1 MICLEI
7 VVAEKFIYAIYFS
20 LVDYRFRT
28 GFQLSAFNLQH
39 FSRIMEDLIVM
50 NEQEPSL
57 EQQSINTIRMLA
69 VDAIQ
74 KANSGHP
81 GMPMGAAPMAY
92 VLWRQFLNHNPA
104 NPAWPNRDRF
114 ILSAGH
120 GSMLLYALLY
130 LSGYDLSLDDL
141 KNFRQWG
148 SKTPGHPE
156 FGQTPGVEM
165 TTGPLGQ
172 GLASAVGMAIAER
185 HLASRFNRPG
195 FSLVDHYTYVV
206 AGDGD
211 LMEGISHEAAS
222 LAGTLALGK
231 LICLYDDNHISI
243 EGSTDLA
250 FTEDR
255 MARFKAYGWQTL
267 AVEDGNNLEEI
278 AKAIRQAR
286 EDDRRP
292 SLIAVRT
299 HIGYG
304 SPHKQDTADVHGSP
318 LGADEVILTR
328 EKLGWP
334 VDRDF
339 YVPEVVLESFREL
352 RRQGAEKEQA
362 WEQLLAGYEKEY
374 PELAAQWKSTVSG
387 MLPAGWENSLPEFP
401 ADAKGMATRAVSG
414 KVINALAAGIPAL
427 MGGSADLA
435 PSNKTLISDAV
446 DFAAG
451 SYEGRNI
458 HFGVREHGMGAA
470 LNGMSLHGGVVPYGG
485 TFLVFSDYM
494 KPAIRLAAMMGRQV
508 VYVFTHD
515 SIGLGED
522 GPTHQPIEHLAAMR
536 AIPGLTVIRPADANE
551 TAAAWQVALKQ
562 QNGPTALILT
572 RQNVPT
578 MDLDLQLVR
587 DGVARGAYVVS
598 DPGSGT
604 PEIILMATGS
614 EVSLALEAGK
624 LLERRN
630 IPVRVVSMP
639 SWELFD
645 QQPADYREN
654 VLPSSVAIRVSIEA
668 GSTQG
673 WHRYLGDQ
681 GMAIG
686 IDHFGASAPYQVLYE
701 KFGLTAGQIVQK
713 VLAAR

>member
-1 MICLEI
+1 M
-7 VVAEKFIYAIYFS
+7 
-20 LVDYRFRT
+20 D
-28 GFQLSAFNLQH
+28 
-39 FSRIMEDLIVM
+39 
-50 NEQEPSL
+50 EQGMQIAQE
-57 EQQSINTIRMLA
+57 SINTIRMLA

-92 VLWRQFLNHNPA
+92 VLWQQFLHHNPA

-130 LSGYDLSLDDL
+130 LSGYDLSLDDI

-148 SKTPGHPE
+148 SNTPGHPE
-156 FGQTPGVEM
+156 YGHTPGVEM

-172 GLASAVGMAIAER
+172 GLASSVGMAIAER

-195 FSLVDHYTYVV
+195 FPLVDHFTYVI

-222 LAGTLALGK
+222 LAGTLQLGK

-243 EGSTDLA
+243 EGSTELA

-255 MARFKAYGWQTL
+255 MVRFNAYGWQTL
-267 AVEDGNNLEEI
+267 VVEDGNDLEAI
-278 AKAIRQAR
+278 ATAIRSAR
-286 EDDRRP
+286 DDSSRP
-292 SLIAVRT
+292 SLIAIRT

-304 SPHKQDTADVHGSP
+304 SPHKQDTADAHGSP
-318 LGADEVILTR
+318 LGADEIVLTR
-328 EKLGWP
+328 EKLDWP
-334 VDRDF
+334 SDGDF
-339 YVPEVVLESFREL
+339 WVPEAVLEYFQNLS
-352 RRQGAEKEQA
+352 RQGAEQEQK
-362 WEQLLAGYEKEY
+362 WNKLVEGYGREY
-374 PELAAQWKSTVSG
+374 PEMAGQWESVVKG
-387 MLPAGWENSLPEFP
+387 ILPAGWEQNLPEYP
-401 ADAKGMATRAVSG
+401 ADAKGMATRVVSG
-414 KVINALAAGIPAL
+414 KVINALAPGIPAM

-435 PSNKTLISDAV
+435 PSNKTEISDAGY
-446 DFAAG
+446 FAAG
-451 SYEGRNI
+451 HYEGRNI

-470 LNGMSLHGGVVPYGG
+470 LNGMALHGGIIPYGG

-522 GPTHQPIEHLAAMR
+522 GPTHQPIEHLAALR
-536 AIPGLTVIRPADANE
+536 AIPGLIVIRPADANE
-551 TAAAWQVALKQ
+551 TAAAWQVALQ
-562 QNGPTALILT
+562 QRNSPTALILT

-578 MDLDLQLVR
+578 MSLDCNLVHE
-587 DGVARGAYVVS
+587 GVARGAYIVS
-598 DPGSGT
+598 DPAT
-604 PEIILMATGS
+604 EQPEIILLATGS
-614 EVSLALEAGK
+614 EVSLAVEAGK
-624 LLERRN
+624 LLSCQG
-630 IPVRVVSMP
+630 ISSRVISMP

-645 QQPADYREN
+645 QQPADYRESI
-654 VLPSSVAIRVSIEA
+654 LPLSIPIRVSIEA

-673 WHRYLGDQ
+673 WHRYVGDK
-681 GMAIG
+681 GITIG
-686 IDHFGASAPYQVLYE
+686 IDHFGASAPSQVLYKE
-701 KFGLTAGQIVQK
+701 FGLTADQIVKK